1 MRIYYHDESDAHPT
15 AAHDSTGEYLG
26 LDELKR
32 IGVLGYT
39 GQDIEQVDAIATE
52 RGYVARDEVR
62 PSIDLLERC
71 DMAHL
76 VRVDGWR
83 AHTCL
88 PACLPAC
95 ADQRHK
101 RRPWRLLRVKDKE

>member
-1 MRIYYHDESDAHPT
+1 MRVYYHDESDAHPT

-26 LDELKR
+26 LDELRR

-39 GQDIEQVDAIATE
+39 GQGIEQVDAIAHE

-62 PSIDLLERC
+62 PSPPHPGSGGW
-71 DMAHL
+71 MACSHMSRSGGL
-76 VRVDGWR
+76 SLR
-83 AHTCL
+83 
-88 PACLPAC
+88 

-101 RRPWRLLRVKDKE
+101 GRPRRRLRVKDKE